1 MKPRRAWSRTH
12 PFLYLYPIGK
22 EISVAISFVA
32 PFPVGCYDITNLR
45 PVERSANCV
54 TRKQTSLL
62 NGAFLV
68 VKRPRRGEAVSG
80 TAAVIALGVADARC
94 LDVGCVR
101 GGGGVRCWSGQGPWS
116 GSRGMVVVVRL
127 LRLESGSEMVVG
139 GGGGGGGGTVGRK
152 VD

>member
-1 MKPRRAWSRTH
+1 M
-12 PFLYLYPIGK
+12 
-22 EISVAISFVA
+22 A

-80 TAAVIALGVADARC
+80 AATAAAVIALGVADARC
-94 LDVGCVR
+94 LDVGGCVGR
-101 GGGGVRCWSGQGPWS
+101 GGGGGGVRSWSGQGPWS
-116 GSRGMVVVVRL
+116 GSRRMVVVVRR
-127 LRLESGSEMVVG
+127 LRLESGGEMVVG
-139 GGGGGGGGTVGRK
+139 GGGREGGGGCGGGGRGTVGREM
-152 VD
+152 D